1 MLVLSRRAGE
11 SLRIGVR
18 VRITLLSVAGGQVR
32 LGIEAPPRIP
42 VHREEVWQ
50 RVADA
55 NRDAAEAGEEAERI
69 LGISVPGAEGE
80 ER

>member
-1 MLVLSRRAGE
+1 M
-11 SLRIGVR
+11 
-18 VRITLLSVAGGQVR
+18 R